1 MLKSL
6 TVWNFAL
13 LEHVQVEFQPGLNIL
28 TGETGAGKSILI
40 DSLGAVLGARMSA
53 DMVRSGCD
61 WLRVEAVFS
70 LEDESLGLHELLTQ
84 QAIDDSDK
92 ELIIT
97 RQLTR
102 AGRSTA
108 LVNGCHV
115 TLAVLRQIGAYLVD
129 IHGQNENLAL
139 LKEENQFYLL
149 DGYDPDVS
157 EALAAYE
164 CVYREW
170 REKKKAYAEKQQAS
184 REYAQRL
191 DMLHWQDKEISEAN
205 LKPGEDE
212 QLEADIRKLSHAEKI
227 VGSVEESYQ
236 LLEGGGGNGLGVLPA
251 LSQVKKDLEEIGR
264 FDDALQNAQKMVEEA
279 YISLQEASYEL
290 RDYGESVEFSPER
303 LDQLQSRMDVI
314 YRLCKKYGATLG
326 DVLAHQAKV
335 EQELSEIENYDEDI
349 AALEKEIAV
358 LEEKLGQKAD
368 ALTKLRTAAAND
380 LSSAIEEQLFALGM
394 PKARFHIRVEQAE
407 DYGANGHDDVA
418 MFFSANPGEAE
429 KPLQKVASGGELS
442 RIALAIKTVA
452 SSRDSSVPSM
462 VFDEIDTGI
471 GGRTAQ
477 MVAERIA
484 LVAQYKQVLCITHL
498 PQIACMADA
507 HLYISKRTVEGTTAT
522 QIRPLSERERISEI
536 ARMASGADMTTAS
549 LDNAREMVS
558 HAKMKKDAFKR
569 DVLS

>member
-139 LKEENQFYLL
+139 LKEENQFHLL

-184 REYAQRL
+184 RDYAQRL

-236 LLEGGGGNGLGVLPA
+236 FLEGGGGNGLGVLPA

-314 YRLCKKYGATLG
+314 YRLCKKYGATLE

-335 EQELSEIENYDEDI
+335 EQELTEIENYDEDI
-349 AALEKEIAV
+349 AALEKEIAA
-358 LEEKLGQKAD
+358 LEEKLGRKA
-368 ALTKLRTAAAND
+368 AELTRLRTAAAND

-407 DYGANGHDDVA
+407 DYGANGRDDVA

-558 HAKMKKDAFKR
+558 HAKMKKDAFRR